1 MQRSFLA
8 FAAAAVACSIVTASA
23 PVATQADNGPAEV
36 VVGAVLPLTGEE
48 SRVGTY
54 FKAAYELATKEINDR
69 GGLQLRQYGRKI
81 PVKLVIY
88 DDKTDPA
95 TSRNLY
101 ERLAVQDHVD
111 AMLGGYSTDL
121 VQAQTVVPNQH
132 GIPYVG
138 GGGAASAIYKRGFK
152 TIFSL
157 LASIENLAYT
167 ECDFI
172 EEMQAQKK
180 LPKPLKMAVVYENTS
195 HGRDFANG
203 LTQRAKQKPQN
214 FQIVMSEAFD
224 LHGKDF
230 TPLLQKVK
238 AANAN
243 AFMSD
248 AHLDDY
254 ITMQRQ
260 YAQAGLHHAYI
271 TYGARGPEKS
281 GARRAGQERRL
292 HRRRRVVEP
301 DDPERRGQ
309 SVRRQVG
316 QGVPEA
322 QRGVVLGAAVR
333 DRAHALHRDDGDGLG
348 RQGEGRRDAA
358 PHRHP
363 RHRAAG
369 RPHPL
374 PGRRA
379 DRSAVRRDREP
390 ARRQDRDRLPARRED
405 GRSGAAGPGIVA
417 VWTPSRR

>member
-1 MQRSFLA
+1 MRRSFLA
-8 FAAAAVACSIVTASA
+8 FSAAALAVGMVASA
-23 PVATQADNGPAEV
+23 TPVVTRADNGPPEV

-48 SRVGTY
+48 SRVGTFY
-54 FKAAYELATKEINDR
+54 KAAYELATKEINDH
-69 GGLQLRQYGRKI
+69 GGLELRQYGRKI
-81 PVKLVIY
+81 PIKLIIY

-101 ERLAVQDHVD
+101 ERLALQDHVD

-195 HGRDFANG
+195 HGQDFAKG
-203 LTQRAKQKPQN
+203 LTARAKQKPQN

-238 AANAN
+238 AINAN

-260 YAQAGLHHAYI
+260 YAQAGLHHAYL

-281 GARRAGQERRL
+281 ARDALGKSADYIVAAAWWNQAIPNAAVKAFDEKWAKAYPKLNAEWYAALPYETARTLYIALTETGSL
-292 HRRRRVVEP
+292 DKTKVVETLRHI
-301 DDPERRGQ
+301 DI
-309 SVRRQVG
+309 
-316 QGVPEA
+316 
-322 QRGVVLGAAVR
+322 R
-333 DRAHALHRDDGDGLG
+333 DTV
-348 RQGEGRRDAA
+348 
-358 PHRHP
+358 
-363 RHRAAG
+363 
-369 RPHPL
+369 L
-374 PGRRA
+374 PGGHIRFEA
-379 DRSAVRRDREP
+379 DGQINAPFVVTENLPDGKTVIVYPHAEKTGDAV
-390 ARRQDRDRLPARRED
+390 LPI
-405 GRSGAAGPGIVA
+405 PG
-417 VWTPSRR
+417 S

>member
-1 MQRSFLA
+1 MRRSVLA
-8 FAAAAVACSIVTASA
+8 LAAAAVACSLIAAAA
-23 PVATQADNGPAEV
+23 PVATHADNGPSEV

-48 SRVGTY
+48 SRVGTFY
-54 FKAAYELATKEINDR
+54 KAAYELATKEINDH
-69 GGLQLRQYGRKI
+69 GGVQLRTYGRKI
-81 PVKLVIY
+81 PVKLIIY

-132 GIPYVG
+132 AIPYVG

-172 EEMQAQKK
+172 EEMQAAKK
-180 LPKPLKMAVVYENTS
+180 LPKPLRMAVVFENTP
-195 HGRDFANG
+195 HGQDFAKG
-203 LTQRAKQKPQN
+203 LAQRAKAKPQN
-214 FQIVMSEAFD
+214 FQIVMNEAFD

-238 AANAN
+238 ATNAN

-260 YAQAGLHHAYI
+260 YNQIGLHHAFV

-281 GARRAGQERRL
+281 AREALGKGADYIVAAAWWNQAIPNAAVKAFDDKWAKAYPKLNAEWYAALPYETARTLYIALTETGSVDKAK
-292 HRRRRVVEP
+292 VVETLRHI
-301 DDPERRGQ
+301 DI
-309 SVRRQVG
+309 
-316 QGVPEA
+316 
-322 QRGVVLGAAVR
+322 R
-333 DRAHALHRDDGDGLG
+333 DTV
-348 RQGEGRRDAA
+348 
-358 PHRHP
+358 
-363 RHRAAG
+363 
-369 RPHPL
+369 L
-374 PGRRA
+374 PGGHIKFPA
-379 DRSAVRRDREP
+379 DGQIEAPFVVTENLPDGKTVIVYPHAEKTGEAV
-390 ARRQDRDRLPARRED
+390 LPV
-405 GRSGAAGPGIVA
+405 PG
-417 VWTPSRR
+417 S

>member
-1 MQRSFLA
+1 MHRSFLSL
-8 FAAAAVACSIVTASA
+8 AAAAVATSVVAAAT
-23 PVATQADNGPAEV
+23 PVATRADNGPSEV

-54 FKAAYELATKEINDR
+54 FKAAYELATKEINDH

-81 PVKLVIY
+81 PIKLIIY

-180 LPKPLKMAVVYENTS
+180 LPKPLRMAVVYENTS

-203 LTQRAKQKPQN
+203 LTARAKQKPQN

-238 AANAN
+238 ATNAN

-281 GARRAGQERRL
+281 ARDALGKNADYIVAAAWWNQTIPNAAVKAFDDKWAKAYPKLNAEWYSALPYETARTLYIAMTETGSVDKAK
-292 HRRRRVVEP
+292 VVETLRHI
-301 DDPERRGQ
+301 DI
-309 SVRRQVG
+309 
-316 QGVPEA
+316 
-322 QRGVVLGAAVR
+322 R
-333 DRAHALHRDDGDGLG
+333 DTV
-348 RQGEGRRDAA
+348 
-358 PHRHP
+358 
-363 RHRAAG
+363 
-369 RPHPL
+369 L
-374 PGRRA
+374 PGGHIRFPA
-379 DRSAVRRDREP
+379 DGQIQAPFVVTENLPDGKMVIVYPHAEKTGEAV
-390 ARRQDRDRLPARRED
+390 LPV
-405 GRSGAAGPGIVA
+405 PG
-417 VWTPSRR
+417 S

>member
-1 MQRSFLA
+1 MQRSFV
-8 FAAAAVACSIVTASA
+8 AVACAALACGLTASTV
-23 PVATQADNGPAEV
+23 PVVAADNGPSEV

-48 SRVGTY
+48 SRVGTW
-54 FKAAYELATKEINDR
+54 FKAAYELATKEVNDA
-69 GGLQLRQYGRKI
+69 GGLQLRAYGRKVPI
-81 PVKLVIY
+81 KLVIY

-121 VQAQTVVPNQH
+121 VQAQTVVAQQH
-132 GIPYVG
+132 QIPYVG
-138 GGGAASAIYKRGFK
+138 GGGAASAIYHRGFT

-157 LASIENLAYT
+157 LASIENLAFS

-172 EEMQAQKK
+172 EAMQAQKK

-195 HGRDFANG
+195 HGRDFAAG
-203 LTQRAKQKPQN
+203 LSERAKQKPGN

-238 AANAN
+238 AVNAD

-260 YAQAGLHHAYI
+260 YTQAGLHHAYL

-281 GARRAGQERRL
+281 AREALGKGADY
-292 HRRRRVVEP
+292 VVAASWWSQLLP
-301 DDPERRGQ
+301 
-309 SVRRQVG
+309 
-316 QGVPEA
+316 
-322 QRGVVLGAAVR
+322 GAAVKAF
-333 DRAHALHRDDGDGLG
+333 DAKWAKAYPTMNAEWYSALPYETARTLYTALTQSGSVDKPKLV
-348 RQGEGRRDAA
+348 ETLRRIDLADSI
-358 PHRHP
+358 
-363 RHRAAG
+363 
-369 RPHPL
+369 L
-374 PGRRA
+374 PGGHIKFQPDGQIDA
-379 DRSAVRRDREP
+379 PFVVTEN
-390 ARRQDRDRLPARRED
+390 LPD
-405 GRSGAAGPGIVA
+405 NKTVIVWPRGEKTGDP
-417 VWTPSRR
+417 VLPVPKP

>member
-1 MQRSFLA
+1 MRRSFLSR
-8 FAAAAVACSIVTASA
+8 AAAGAACVALAA
-23 PVATQADNGPAEV
+23 AMPLATRGADNGPTEV

-54 FKAAYELATKEINDR
+54 FKAAYELETKEVNDR
-69 GGLQLRQYGRKI
+69 GGVQLRGRKV
-81 PVKLVIY
+81 PVRLIIY

-121 VQAQTVVPNQH
+121 VQAQTVVAQQH
-132 GIPYVG
+132 QIPYVG
-138 GGGAASAIYKRGFK
+138 GGGAASAIYARGFT

-157 LASIENLAYT
+157 LASIENLAYS

-172 EEMQAQKK
+172 EEMQAEHK
-180 LPKPLKMAVVYENTS
+180 LPKPLRMAVVFENTS
-195 HGRDFANG
+195 HGQDFAKG
-203 LTQRAKQKPQN
+203 LAERAKAKPGN
-214 FQIVMSEAFD
+214 LQIVMNEAFD

-260 YAQAGLHHAYI
+260 YKQAGLHHAYI

-281 GARRAGQERRL
+281 ARDALGTGADYIVAASWWSQLIPTDAVRTFDDKWKKAYPQYNAEWYSALPYETARTLYIALEKTGSLDKAKVVDTLRHIDITDTVLPGGHIRFQPNGQINAPF
-292 HRRRRVVEP
+292 VVTENLP
-301 DDPERRGQ
+301 GGKTVIVYPHAEKTGDPTLP
-309 SVRRQVG
+309 
-316 QGVPEA
+316 VPE
-322 QRGVVLGAAVR
+322 
-333 DRAHALHRDDGDGLG
+333 
-348 RQGEGRRDAA
+348 
-358 PHRHP
+358 
-363 RHRAAG
+363 
-369 RPHPL
+369 
-374 PGRRA
+374 
-379 DRSAVRRDREP
+379 S
-390 ARRQDRDRLPARRED
+390 
-405 GRSGAAGPGIVA
+405 
-417 VWTPSRR
+417 

>member
-1 MQRSFLA
+1 MRRSFLA
-8 FAAAAVACSIVTASA
+8 FSAAALAVGMVASA
-23 PVATQADNGPAEV
+23 TPVVTRADNGPPEV

-48 SRVGTY
+48 SRVGTFY
-54 FKAAYELATKEINDR
+54 KAAYELATKEINDH
-69 GGLQLRQYGRKI
+69 GGLELRQYGRKI
-81 PVKLVIY
+81 PIKLIIY

-101 ERLAVQDHVD
+101 ERLALQDHVD

-195 HGRDFANG
+195 HGQDFAKG
-203 LTQRAKQKPQN
+203 LTARAKQKPQN

-238 AANAN
+238 AINAN

-260 YAQAGLHHAYI
+260 YAQVGLHHAYL

-281 GARRAGQERRL
+281 ARDALGKSADYIVAAAWWNQAIPNAAVKAFDEKWAKAYPKLNAEWYAALPYETARTLYIAMTETGSVDKAK
-292 HRRRRVVEP
+292 VVETLRHI
-301 DDPERRGQ
+301 DI
-309 SVRRQVG
+309 
-316 QGVPEA
+316 
-322 QRGVVLGAAVR
+322 R
-333 DRAHALHRDDGDGLG
+333 DTV
-348 RQGEGRRDAA
+348 
-358 PHRHP
+358 
-363 RHRAAG
+363 
-369 RPHPL
+369 L
-374 PGRRA
+374 PGGHIRFEA
-379 DRSAVRRDREP
+379 DGQINAPFVVTENLPDGKTVIVYPHAEKTGEAV
-390 ARRQDRDRLPARRED
+390 LPV
-405 GRSGAAGPGIVA
+405 PG
-417 VWTPSRR
+417 S

>member
-1 MQRSFLA
+1 MRRSFLA
-8 FAAAAVACSIVTASA
+8 FSAAALAVGMVASA
-23 PVATQADNGPAEV
+23 TPVVTRADNGPPEV

-48 SRVGTY
+48 SRVGTFY
-54 FKAAYELATKEINDR
+54 KAAYELATKEINDH
-69 GGLQLRQYGRKI
+69 GGLELRQYGRKI
-81 PVKLVIY
+81 PIKLIIY

-101 ERLAVQDHVD
+101 ERLALQDHVD

-132 GIPYVG
+132 GIPYV

-195 HGRDFANG
+195 HGQDFAKG
-203 LTQRAKQKPQN
+203 LTARAKQKPQN

-238 AANAN
+238 AINAN

-260 YAQAGLHHAYI
+260 YAQAGLHHAYL

-281 GARRAGQERRL
+281 ARDALGKSADYIVAAAWWNQAIPNAAVKAFDEKWAKAYPKLNAEWYAALPYETARTLYIALTETGSL
-292 HRRRRVVEP
+292 DKTKVVETLRHI
-301 DDPERRGQ
+301 DI
-309 SVRRQVG
+309 
-316 QGVPEA
+316 
-322 QRGVVLGAAVR
+322 R
-333 DRAHALHRDDGDGLG
+333 DTV
-348 RQGEGRRDAA
+348 
-358 PHRHP
+358 
-363 RHRAAG
+363 
-369 RPHPL
+369 L
-374 PGRRA
+374 PGGHIRFEA
-379 DRSAVRRDREP
+379 DGQINAPFVVTENLPDGKTVIVYPHAEKTGDAV
-390 ARRQDRDRLPARRED
+390 LPI
-405 GRSGAAGPGIVA
+405 PG
-417 VWTPSRR
+417 S

>member
-8 FAAAAVACSIVTASA
+8 FASAVVACGLVASA
-23 PVATQADNGPAEV
+23 TPLATRADNGPSEV

-54 FKAAYELATKEINDR
+54 FKAAYELATKEINDH

-81 PVKLVIY
+81 PVKLIIY

-121 VQAQTVVPNQH
+121 VQAQTVVPQQH
-132 GIPYVG
+132 QIPYVG

-157 LASIENLAYT
+157 LASIENLAYS

-195 HGRDFANG
+195 HGRDFATG
-203 LTQRAKQKPQN
+203 LTTRAKQKPGN

-238 AANAN
+238 AAGAN

-260 YAQAGLHHAYI
+260 YAQAGLHHAYV

-281 GARRAGQERRL
+281 ARDALGKNADYIVAAAWWNQLIPNAAVKAFDDKWAKAYPKLNAEWYSALPYETARTLFIAMTETGSVDKMK
-292 HRRRRVVEP
+292 VVETLRKI
-301 DDPERRGQ
+301 DI
-309 SVRRQVG
+309 
-316 QGVPEA
+316 
-322 QRGVVLGAAVR
+322 R
-333 DRAHALHRDDGDGLG
+333 DTV
-348 RQGEGRRDAA
+348 
-358 PHRHP
+358 
-363 RHRAAG
+363 
-369 RPHPL
+369 L
-374 PGRRA
+374 PGGHIRFEA
-379 DRSAVRRDREP
+379 DGQINAPFVVTENLPDGKTVIVYPHAEKTGDAV
-390 ARRQDRDRLPARRED
+390 LPVP
-405 GRSGAAGPGIVA
+405 GP
-417 VWTPSRR
+417 

>member
-1 MQRSFLA
+1 MRRAFLSRA
-8 FAAAAVACSIVTASA
+8 VAVATCLALAAAA
-23 PVATQADNGPAEV
+23 PLATRADNGPSEV
-36 VVGAVLPLTGEE
+36 VIGAVLPLTGEE

-54 FKAAYELATKEINDR
+54 FKAAYELATKEINDG
-69 GGLQLRQYGRKI
+69 GGLQLRTYGHKI
-81 PVKLVIY
+81 PVKLIIY

-121 VQAQTVVPNQH
+121 VQAQTVVAQQH
-132 GIPYVG
+132 QIPYVG
-138 GGGAASAIYKRGFK
+138 GGGAASAIYARGFT

-157 LASIENLAYT
+157 LASIENLAYS

-180 LPKPLKMAVVYENTS
+180 LPKPLKMAVVFENTS
-195 HGRDFANG
+195 HGQDFAKG
-203 LTQRAKQKPQN
+203 LAERAKAKPQN

-238 AANAN
+238 AVNAN

-260 YAQAGLHHAYI
+260 YKQMGLHHNYI

-281 GARRAGQERRL
+281 ARDALGTGADYIVAASWWSQLIPNEAVHAFDDKWKKAYPQYNAEWYSALPYETARTLFIAMTQTGSVDKAKVVDTLRHIDIRDTVLPGGHIKFQANGQIDAPF
-292 HRRRRVVEP
+292 VVTENLP
-301 DDPERRGQ
+301 GGKTVIVYPHAEKTGDAVLP
-309 SVRRQVG
+309 
-316 QGVPEA
+316 VPE
-322 QRGVVLGAAVR
+322 
-333 DRAHALHRDDGDGLG
+333 
-348 RQGEGRRDAA
+348 
-358 PHRHP
+358 
-363 RHRAAG
+363 
-369 RPHPL
+369 
-374 PGRRA
+374 
-379 DRSAVRRDREP
+379 S
-390 ARRQDRDRLPARRED
+390 
-405 GRSGAAGPGIVA
+405 
-417 VWTPSRR
+417 

>member
-1 MQRSFLA
+1 MQRSLLA
-8 FAAAAVACSIVTASA
+8 FAVAAVGVSLVSASA
-23 PVATQADNGPAEV
+23 PLTTRADNGPSEV
-36 VVGAVLPLTGEE
+36 VIGAVLPLTGEE
-48 SRVGTY
+48 SRVGTFY
-54 FKAAYELATKEINDR
+54 KAAYELATKEVNDR
-69 GGLQLRQYGRKI
+69 GGVQLRVYGRKI
-81 PVKLVIY
+81 PIKLIIY
-88 DDKTDPA
+88 DDKTDAA

-180 LPKPLKMAVVYENTS
+180 LPKPLRMAIVYENTS

-203 LTQRAKQKPQN
+203 LTQRAKQKPQS
-214 FQIVMSEAFD
+214 FQIVMNEAFD

-238 AANAN
+238 ATNAN

-281 GARRAGQERRL
+281 ARDALGKSADYIVAAAWWNQAIPNAAVKAFDEKWAKAYPKLNAEWYAALPYETARTLFIALTETGSVDKTK
-292 HRRRRVVEP
+292 VVETLRHI
-301 DDPERRGQ
+301 DI
-309 SVRRQVG
+309 
-316 QGVPEA
+316 
-322 QRGVVLGAAVR
+322 R
-333 DRAHALHRDDGDGLG
+333 DTV
-348 RQGEGRRDAA
+348 
-358 PHRHP
+358 
-363 RHRAAG
+363 
-369 RPHPL
+369 L
-374 PGRRA
+374 PGGHIKFPA
-379 DRSAVRRDREP
+379 DGQITAPFVVTENLPDGKTVIVYPHDEKTGEAV
-390 ARRQDRDRLPARRED
+390 LPV
-405 GRSGAAGPGIVA
+405 PG
-417 VWTPSRR
+417 S

>member
-1 MQRSFLA
+1 MRRAFLSRA
-8 FAAAAVACSIVTASA
+8 VAAATCLALAAAA
-23 PVATQADNGPAEV
+23 PLATRADNGPSEV
-36 VVGAVLPLTGEE
+36 VIGAVLPLTGEE

-54 FKAAYELATKEINDR
+54 FKAAYELATKEINDG
-69 GGLQLRQYGRKI
+69 GGLQLRTYGHKI
-81 PVKLVIY
+81 PVKLIIY

-121 VQAQTVVPNQH
+121 VQAQTVVAQQH
-132 GIPYVG
+132 QIPYVG
-138 GGGAASAIYKRGFK
+138 GGGAASAIYARGFT

-157 LASIENLAYT
+157 LASIENLAYS

-180 LPKPLKMAVVYENTS
+180 LPKPLKMAVVFENTS
-195 HGRDFANG
+195 HGQDFAKG
-203 LTQRAKQKPQN
+203 LAERAKAKPQN

-238 AANAN
+238 AVNAN

-260 YAQAGLHHAYI
+260 YKQMGLHHNYI

-281 GARRAGQERRL
+281 ARDALGTGADYIVAASWWSQLIPNEAVHAFDDKWKKAYPQYNAEWYSALPYETARTLFIAMTQTGSVDKAKVVDTLRHIDIRDTVLPGGHIKFQANGQIDAPF
-292 HRRRRVVEP
+292 VVTENLP
-301 DDPERRGQ
+301 GGKTVIVYPHAEKTGDAVLP
-309 SVRRQVG
+309 
-316 QGVPEA
+316 VPE
-322 QRGVVLGAAVR
+322 
-333 DRAHALHRDDGDGLG
+333 
-348 RQGEGRRDAA
+348 
-358 PHRHP
+358 
-363 RHRAAG
+363 
-369 RPHPL
+369 
-374 PGRRA
+374 
-379 DRSAVRRDREP
+379 S
-390 ARRQDRDRLPARRED
+390 
-405 GRSGAAGPGIVA
+405 
-417 VWTPSRR
+417 

>member
-1 MQRSFLA
+1 MRRSFLA
-8 FAAAAVACSIVTASA
+8 FAAAALAAGTVVSST
-23 PVATQADNGPAEV
+23 PVASRADNGPSEV

-48 SRVGTY
+48 SRVGTFY
-54 FKAAYELATKEINDR
+54 KAAYELATKEINDH

-81 PVKLVIY
+81 PVKLIIY

-101 ERLAVQDHVD
+101 ERLALQDHVD

-138 GGGAASAIYKRGFK
+138 GGGAATAIYKRGFK

-157 LASIENLAYT
+157 LASIENLAYS

-180 LPKPLKMAVVYENTS
+180 LPKPLKMAIVYENTS
-195 HGRDFANG
+195 HGRDFATG
-203 LTQRAKQKPQN
+203 LAARAKQKPAN

-238 AANAN
+238 AIGAN

-260 YAQAGLHHAYI
+260 YAQAGLHHAYL

-281 GARRAGQERRL
+281 ARDA
-292 HRRRRVVEP
+292 
-301 DDPERRGQ
+301 
-309 SVRRQVG
+309 
-316 QGVPEA
+316 
-322 QRGVVLGAAVR
+322 LGKSADYIVAAAWWNQAIPNAAVKAFDDKWAKAYPKLNAEWYAALPYETARTLFIALTETGSVDKAKVVDTLRKIDIR
-333 DRAHALHRDDGDGLG
+333 DTV
-348 RQGEGRRDAA
+348 
-358 PHRHP
+358 
-363 RHRAAG
+363 
-369 RPHPL
+369 L
-374 PGRRA
+374 PGGHIRFEA
-379 DRSAVRRDREP
+379 DGQINAPFVVTENLPDGKTVIVYPHAEKTGEAV
-390 ARRQDRDRLPARRED
+390 LPV
-405 GRSGAAGPGIVA
+405 PG
-417 VWTPSRR
+417 S

>member
-1 MQRSFLA
+1 MHRSFLV
-8 FAAAAVACSIVTASA
+8 FAAAALASGVVASA
-23 PVATQADNGPAEV
+23 TPVATRADNGPSEV

-48 SRVGTY
+48 SRVGTF

-69 GGLQLRQYGRKI
+69 GGLQLRTYGRKI
-81 PVKLVIY
+81 PVKLIIY
-88 DDKTDPA
+88 DDKTDAA

-195 HGRDFANG
+195 HGQDFAKG
-203 LTQRAKQKPQN
+203 LTARAKQKPQN

-238 AANAN
+238 AAGAN

-260 YAQAGLHHAYI
+260 YAQAGLHHAYV

-281 GARRAGQERRL
+281 ARDA
-292 HRRRRVVEP
+292 
-301 DDPERRGQ
+301 
-309 SVRRQVG
+309 
-316 QGVPEA
+316 
-322 QRGVVLGAAVR
+322 LGKSADYIVAAAWWNQAIPNAAVKAFDEKWAKAYPKLNAEWYSALPYETARTLYIALTETGSVDKAKLVETLRHIDIR
-333 DRAHALHRDDGDGLG
+333 DTV
-348 RQGEGRRDAA
+348 
-358 PHRHP
+358 
-363 RHRAAG
+363 
-369 RPHPL
+369 L
-374 PGRRA
+374 PGGHIRFPA
-379 DRSAVRRDREP
+379 DGQINAPFVVTQNLPDGKTVIVYPPAEKTGDAV
-390 ARRQDRDRLPARRED
+390 LPI
-405 GRSGAAGPGIVA
+405 PG
-417 VWTPSRR
+417 S